1 MNIDLTVIIVADFPS
16 RQKDKLR
23 GMGTYQEIF
32 LVL

>member
-1 MNIDLTVIIVADFPS
+1 MTIDLVIIVADFPS

-23 GMGTYQEIF
+23 GMGTYLEIV